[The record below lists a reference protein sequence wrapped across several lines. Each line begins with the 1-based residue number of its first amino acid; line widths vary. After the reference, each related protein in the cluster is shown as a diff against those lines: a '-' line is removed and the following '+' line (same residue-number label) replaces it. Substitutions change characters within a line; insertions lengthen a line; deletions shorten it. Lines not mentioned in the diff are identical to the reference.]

1 MTVMLDVDDVVVDY
15 VKADR
20 TTVRAL
26 DGATLRV
33 KAGETVGIVGES
45 GSGKSTL
52 GSLVGR
58 LLPGNARYTRG
69 SVRVEG
75 RDVLSLDREE
85 LRTLRRECVGFI
97 AQDPISAL
105 DPTMRI
111 GRQLSLALRDS
122 VPTAEADLI
131 ALLERVKMRDPD
143 RVLRLFPHE
152 VSGGM
157 AQRIVIAM
165 TMARRPRVL
174 VADEPTAALDSNV
187 RSEVTRLLFELAA
200 DAGTTVLW
208 LSHDLRSV
216 GRWCDRVAVM
226 YAGRVVEDG
235 PAAQVLERPTHPY
248 TTALAA
254 SDPARA
260 RPGERIETSSIDY
273 AVAAEVDDGDA
284 AGSSVA
290 DAAAGAEQAY
300 GAVADGLTA
309 HATPADLRAGVR

>member
-1 MTVMLDVDDVVVDY
+1 MLEIDDVVVDY
-15 VKADR
+15 RKADR

-58 LLPGNARYTRG
+58 LLPGNAVYTRG
-69 SVRVEG
+69 TVRVEG
-75 RDVLSLDREE
+75 EDVLALGRDE
-85 LRTLRRECVGFI
+85 LRALRRECLGFI
-97 AQDPISAL
+97 PQDPISAL

-111 GRQLSLALRDS
+111 GKQLALALRGT
-122 VPTAEADLI
+122 VPTKDADLV
-131 ALLERVKMRDPD
+131 ALLERVRMRDPG

-157 AQRIVIAM
+157 AQRVVIAM

-174 VADEPTAALDSNV
+174 IADEPTAALDSNV
-187 RSEVTRLLFELAA
+187 RGEVTRLLFELAA
-200 DAGTTVLW
+200 DAGSTVLW

-216 GRWCDRVAVM
+216 GRWCERVAVM

-235 PAAQVLERPTHPY
+235 PAQQVLEQPKHPY
-248 TTALAA
+248 TIALAA
-254 SDPARA
+254 ADPARA
-260 RPGERIETSSIDY
+260 RPGDRIETSAIDY
-273 AVAAEVDDGDA
+273 AAVVDELDEQDPIPPAGAAAPAAQSALVAASD
-284 AGSSVA
+284 
-290 DAAAGAEQAY
+290 
-300 GAVADGLTA
+300 
-309 HATPADLRAGVR
+309 TPTTDLRAGVR

>member
-1 MTVMLDVDDVVVDY
+1 MLEIDDVVIDY
-15 VKADR
+15 LKADR

-33 KAGETVGIVGES
+33 RPGETVGIVGES

-52 GSLVGR
+52 GSLIGR
-58 LLPGNARYTRG
+58 LLPGNAVYTRG

-75 RDVLSLDREE
+75 EDVLSLGRDG
-85 LRTLRRECVGFI
+85 LRALRRECLGFI
-97 AQDPISAL
+97 PQDPISAL

-111 GRQLSLALRDS
+111 GRQLTLALRGT
-122 VPTAEADLI
+122 VPTGDADLV
-131 ALLERVKMRDPD
+131 ALLERVRMRDPE

-174 VADEPTAALDSNV
+174 IADEPTAALDSNV
-187 RSEVTRLLFELAA
+187 RGEVTRLLFELAA
-200 DAGTTVLW
+200 DAGSTVLW

-216 GRWCDRVAVM
+216 GRWCGRVAVM

-235 PAAQVLERPTHPY
+235 PARQVLEQPEHPY
-248 TTALAA
+248 TIALAA
-254 SDPARA
+254 ADPARV
-260 RPGERIETSSIDY
+260 RPGDRIETSTIDY
-273 AVAAEVDDGDA
+273 AAI
-284 AGSSVA
+284 A
-290 DAAAGAEQAY
+290 DQ
-300 GAVADGLTA
+300 
-309 HATPADLRAGVR
+309 TPTTDLRAGVR

>member
-1 MTVMLDVDDVVVDY
+1 MTDTLEIDDVVVDY
-15 VKADR
+15 LKHDR

-33 KAGETVGIVGES
+33 RAGETVGIVGES

-58 LLPGNARYTRG
+58 LLPGNAVYTRG

-75 RDVLSLDREE
+75 KDVLALGKDEMRA
-85 LRTLRRECVGFI
+85 LRRERLGFI
-97 AQDPISAL
+97 PQDPISAL

-111 GRQLSLALRDS
+111 GRQLSLALRDT
-122 VPTAEADLI
+122 VPTADADLI
-131 ALLERVKMRDPD
+131 TLLESVRMRDPE

-165 TMARRPRVL
+165 TMARKPGIL

-200 DAGTTVLW
+200 DAGSTVLW

-216 GRWCDRVAVM
+216 GRWCERVAVM

-235 PAAQVLERPTHPY
+235 TAQQVLEHPTHPY
-248 TTALAA
+248 TVALAA
-254 SDPARA
+254 ADPARA
-260 RPGERIETSSIDY
+260 LPGDRIETSAIDY
-273 AVAAEVDDGDA
+273 ATVIEEIEDQTGYALEPLDEPNPVAPVP
-284 AGSSVA
+284 
-290 DAAAGAEQAY
+290 GA
-300 GAVADGLTA
+300 TA
-309 HATPADLRAGVR
+309 TDLRAGMR

>member
-1 MTVMLDVDDVVVDY
+1 MLEIDDVVIDY
-15 VKADR
+15 LKADR

-33 KAGETVGIVGES
+33 RSGETVGIVGES

-58 LLPGNARYTRG
+58 LLPGNAVYTRG
-69 SVRVEG
+69 TVRVEG
-75 RDVLSLDREE
+75 EDVLELGRDE
-85 LRTLRRECVGFI
+85 LRALRRECLGFI
-97 AQDPISAL
+97 PQDPISAL
-105 DPTMRI
+105 DPTMRV
-111 GRQLSLALRDS
+111 GRQLVLALRGT
-122 VPTAEADLI
+122 VPTSDADLV
-131 ALLERVKMRDPD
+131 ALLERVRMRDPE

-152 VSGGM
+152 LSGGM

-174 VADEPTAALDSNV
+174 IADEPTAALDSNV

-200 DAGTTVLW
+200 DAGSTVLW

-235 PAAQVLERPTHPY
+235 PAQQVLEQPKHPY
-248 TTALAA
+248 TIALAA
-254 SDPARA
+254 ADPART
-260 RPGERIETSSIDY
+260 RPGDRIETSAIDY
-273 AVAAEVDDGDA
+273 AAAADDD
-284 AGSSVA
+284 
-290 DAAAGAEQAY
+290 DTPILAAGAVAP
-300 GAVADGLTA
+300 ADGSDPVTA
-309 HATPADLRAGVR
+309 SDTPATDSRAGVR